1 MELKINLIKINPVCR
16 HKTAF
21 EQNFTVFSPTKP
33 EVEKNPFASLCF
45 PFSAQLRAQKCQ
57 VRPSCRHVER
67 AYCYVLRHDCSE
79 QQTQA
84 LFPISATESNP
95 GCLCELETGS

>member
-45 PFSAQLRAQKCQ
+45 PFSAQLQAQKCQ
-57 VRPSCRHVER
+57 VRPSCRHVEK
-67 AYCYVLRHDCSE
+67 AYCYVPWHDCSE
-79 QQTQA
+79 QQIQT
-84 LFPISATESNP
+84 LFPI
-95 GCLCELETGS
+95 

>member
-33 EVEKNPFASLCF
+33 EVEKKPSPVSVFHLVLNYK
-45 PFSAQLRAQKCQ
+45 LRS
-57 VRPSCRHVER
+57 VRF
-67 AYCYVLRHDCSE
+67 VLRSDLLRRLIAVCSSLTAPRNRSKPLSPSDP
-79 QQTQA
+79 Q
-84 LFPISATESNP
+84 
-95 GCLCELETGS
+95 